1 MAKGNLL
8 MTFFLEV
15 TSLKEKDFRSSNA
28 LMTLVISRVEAFV
41 VLWLL
46 AGFC

>member
-15 TSLKEKDFRSSNA
+15 TSLKGKDFRSANG

-41 VLWLL
+41 TLWLL
-46 AGFC
+46 AGCC